1 MAFDLPAARARIGL
15 VAGDTTRDA
24 ELTLAM
30 NVALARAERFCN
42 RNFTRRRE
50 VREFLHFT
58 GDTAQLHRYPLQ
70 AVHSIETDGVVA
82 VPTGYH
88 IHNDG
93 GRILFDAWQRCHRLV
108 IDYTGGYN
116 QLPAD
121 LELALWL
128 LFDGTLA
135 SLNPSAGAAAAAGRV
150 IESETH
156 TVPDVGSHTVRYATG
171 SAAASGMG
179 DSGLSADLEA
189 MLRPFRME
197 VC

>member
-30 NVALARAERFCN
+30 NAALARAERYCN
-42 RNFTRRRE
+42 RNFARKRE
-50 VREFLHFT
+50 QREFLHFR
-58 GDTAQLHRYPLQ
+58 GQLAQLHRFPIAIVY
-70 AVHSIETDGVVA
+70 AIEVDGVVIA
-82 VPTGYH
+82 PSLYH
-88 IHNDG
+88 IHNEG
-93 GRILFDAWQRCHRLV
+93 GYILFDGWQIAHRLA
-108 IDYTGGYN
+108 IDYAGGFA

-121 LELALWL
+121 LEIALWQLFDLAL
-128 LFDGTLA
+128 
-135 SLNPSAGAAAAAGRV
+135 AAATPSGANAAGRV

-171 SAAASGMG
+171 SAAAGGMG